1 MSMLT
6 DIHAYLT
13 ANGQG
18 TNLYVGH
25 MPPTPDVVAVLY
37 QYAGRPTESVLDN
50 AGIRRERP
58 GLQVQVRSSPQ
69 AYADAESRAYAILR
83 LLTVANAT
91 LGSGFYQ
98 EVVPMASPF
107 LLSRDEN
114 GRALIATNYVTSRD
128 WN

>member
-6 DIHAYLT
+6 DIHAYLS

-25 MPPTPDVVAVLY
+25 MPPTPDVVACLF
-37 QYAGRPTESVLDN
+37 QYAGRPPDATLETD
-50 AGIRRERP
+50 GIKRERP

-69 AYADAESRAYAILR
+69 AYADAESRAYAIFR
-83 LLTVANAT
+83 LLTVSNAT

-98 EVVPMASPF
+98 QVVPMASPF
-107 LLSRDEN
+107 LLTLREN
-114 GRALIATNYVTSRD
+114 GRAIVCMNFTVSRD

>member
-1 MSMLT
+1 MLT
-6 DIHAYLT
+6 DVHAYLT

-37 QYAGRPTESVLDN
+37 QYAGRPTESTLESTS
-50 AGIRRERP
+50 IKRERP
-58 GLQVQVRSSPQ
+58 GLQVIVRSSPK
-69 AYADAESRAYAILR
+69 AYADAEARAYAILR
-83 LLTVANAT
+83 LLTVANTT

-98 EVVPMASPF
+98 QVEPMASPF
-107 LLSRDEN
+107 LMGRDEN
-114 GRALIATNYVTSRD
+114 GRALIACNYLCSRD